1 MAALQ
6 RPSTTHGVYFHKL
19 GKKWKAK
26 ANFNGKLHNIGTFTT
41 QKAAALARDAAVSA
55 RDGPSRARRTSDLSP
70 LCAQVRKHGTPGIH
84 MLNYPHPHEV

>member
-1 MAALQ
+1 MLEKFRDPVTQ
-6 RPSTTHGVYFHKL
+6 
-19 GKKWKAK
+19 AK

-55 RDGPSRARRTSDLSP
+55 RDGPSRARRASDLSP
-70 LCAQVRKHGTPGIH
+70 FCAQVRKHGTPGIH